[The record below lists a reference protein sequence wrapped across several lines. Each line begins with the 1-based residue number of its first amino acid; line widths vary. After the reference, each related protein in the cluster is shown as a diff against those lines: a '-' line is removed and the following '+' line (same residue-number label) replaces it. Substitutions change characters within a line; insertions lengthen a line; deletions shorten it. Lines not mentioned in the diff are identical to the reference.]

1 MKLLSLPHGYR
12 PPILNVIG
20 AHLFGLLLG
29 GYVLALSELDPP
41 LSILLLFLVW
51 NLGAGL
57 VSHSTE
63 ATRAAWR
70 TNSGKI
76 GKLLFVIANLTIFP
90 YLALWLIPEDVTL
103 LIFLHATLLAK
114 IIMFLGG
121 QFGKGATGNLRL

>member
-1 MKLLSLPHGYR
+1 MKWLSLFHGNR
-12 PPILNVIG
+12 PPILNLIG
-20 AHLFGLLLG
+20 AHLFGLLLA
-29 GYVLALSELDPP
+29 GYVLALSEQDPP
-41 LSILLLFLVW
+41 LSFLLLFLIW

-70 TNSGKI
+70 SVSGWAP
-76 GKLLFVIANLTIFP
+76 KLIFVVANLAIFP

-121 QFGKGATGNLRL
+121 QFGKGARN

>member
-1 MKLLSLPHGYR
+1 MKWLSLLHGSR

-41 LSILLLFLVW
+41 LSILLLFLIW

-57 VSHSTE
+57 VSHGTE

-70 TNSGKI
+70 TVGDPI
-76 GKLLFVIANLTIFP
+76 PKLIFIVANLAIFP

-121 QFGKGATGNLRL
+121 QFGKGANS

>member
-1 MKLLSLPHGYR
+1 MKWLSLFHGSW

-20 AHLFGLLLG
+20 AHLFGLLLA
-29 GYVLALSELDPP
+29 GYVLALSEQDPP

-70 TNSGKI
+70 SHTGWMA
-76 GKLLFVIANLTIFP
+76 KLIFIVANLTIFP

-114 IIMFLGG
+114 VIMFLGG
-121 QFGKGATGNLRL
+121 QIGKGAQHNRV

>member
-1 MKLLSLPHGYR
+1 MKWLSLFHGNR
-12 PPILNVIG
+12 PPLLNVIG
-20 AHLFGLLLG
+20 AHLFGLLLS
-29 GYVLALSELDPP
+29 GYVLAMSELDPP
-41 LSILLLFLVW
+41 LSYLLLFLIW

-57 VSHSTE
+57 VSHSTD

-70 TNSGKI
+70 SINSWI
-76 GKLLFVIANLTIFP
+76 PKLLFVVANLTIFP

-121 QFGKGATGNLRL
+121 QFGKGAKV

>member
-1 MKLLSLPHGYR
+1 MKWLSLFHGNR

-20 AHLFGLLLG
+20 AHLFGLLMG

-41 LSILLLFLVW
+41 LSILLLFLIW

-70 TNSGKI
+70 SVG
-76 GKLLFVIANLTIFP
+76 GWLPKLIFIVANLTIFP

-114 IIMFLGG
+114 VIMFLGG
-121 QFGKGATGNLRL
+121 QIGKGAAA

>member
-1 MKLLSLPHGYR
+1 MKILSLFHGNR
-12 PPILNVIG
+12 PPVLNVVG
-20 AHLFGLLLG
+20 AHLFGLLLA
-29 GYVLALSELDPP
+29 GYVLALSVQDPP
-41 LSILLLFLVW
+41 LSFILLFLVW

-70 TNSGKI
+70 SI
-76 GKLLFVIANLTIFP
+76 DSWIPKLLFVVANLVIFP

-121 QFGKGATGNLRL
+121 QFGKGAKS

>member
-1 MKLLSLPHGYR
+1 MKWLSLLHGNR
-12 PPILNVIG
+12 PPVLNIIA

-41 LSILLLFLVW
+41 LSILLLFLIW

-57 VSHSTE
+57 VSHATE
-63 ATRAAWR
+63 ATRTAWQAVDNR
-70 TNSGKI
+70 MIK
-76 GKLLFVIANLTIFP
+76 VIFILANLAIFP

-114 IIMFLGG
+114 LLLFMGG
-121 QFGKGATGNLRL
+121 QIGKGAR

>member
-1 MKLLSLPHGYR
+1 MKWLSLFHGNR

-20 AHLFGLLLG
+20 AHLFGLLLA
-29 GYVLALSELDPP
+29 GYVLALSEQDPP
-41 LSILLLFLVW
+41 LSFLLLFLVW

-70 TNSGKI
+70 SVKGWAA
-76 GKLLFVIANLTIFP
+76 KLIFIVANLAIFP

-121 QFGKGATGNLRL
+121 QFGKGARN

>member
-1 MKLLSLPHGYR
+1 MKLLDLLHGHR
-12 PPILNVIG
+12 PPILNVIA

-29 GYVLALSELDPP
+29 GYVLALSEQDPP

-51 NLGAGL
+51 NLGTGL
-57 VSHSTE
+57 VSHATE

-70 TNSGKI
+70 AVNSKVA
-76 GKLLFVIANLTIFP
+76 KLLFVLANLVIFP

-114 IIMFLGG
+114 IILFLGG
-121 QFGKGATGNLRL
+121 QVGKGARQ

>member
-1 MKLLSLPHGYR
+1 MKIFNLLHGNR
-12 PPILNVIG
+12 PPILNVIA
-20 AHLFGLLLG
+20 AHFFGLLFG

-41 LSILLLFLVW
+41 LSILLLFLIW

-57 VSHSTE
+57 VSHGTE

-70 TNSGKI
+70 AMDSRI
-76 GKLLFVIANLTIFP
+76 AKLLFVVANLLIFP

-114 IIMFLGG
+114 VTLFLGG
-121 QFGKGATGNLRL
+121 QFGKGAKAS

>member
-1 MKLLSLPHGYR
+1 MKLLSLLHGIR
-12 PPILNVIG
+12 PPILNVLG
-20 AHLFGLLLG
+20 AHLFGLLLA

-41 LSILLLFLVW
+41 LSFLLLFLVW

-57 VSHSTE
+57 VSHSTRE
-63 ATRAAWR
+63 TRAAWR
-70 TNSGKI
+70 SGGSKL
-76 GKLLFVIANLTIFP
+76 GMLLFVVANLTIFP

-121 QFGKGATGNLRL
+121 QFGKGAAAK

>member
-1 MKLLSLPHGYR
+1 MKSLSLLHGNR
-12 PPILNVIG
+12 PPILNVMG

-41 LSILLLFLVW
+41 LSILLLFLIW

-57 VSHSTE
+57 VSHATE

-70 TNSGKI
+70 GVNSKLA
-76 GKLLFVIANLTIFP
+76 KLLFIVANLSVFP

-114 IIMFLGG
+114 ITMFSGG
-121 QFGKGATGNLRL
+121 QIGKGAANKSH